1 MSTAMDL
8 ATYRRLT
15 RVTYSKDA
23 FYPEFLKNVD
33 EDTEVADLPALAE
46 AVGLKVHLHV
56 IQPSEELFA
65 EDDAL
70 QNPPIAGI
78 ACEAQADYG
87 DTYPNASLVGCWPL
101 EEGEYIAIW
110 VEPAGAA

>member
-1 MSTAMDL
+1 MSAPMDL
-8 ATYRRLT
+8 ATYIRLT

-23 FYPEFLKNVD
+23 FFPHFLNSVD
-33 EDTEVADLPALAE
+33 EDTQVADLPAIAE
-46 AVGLKVHLHV
+46 AVGLKVHLHI
-56 IQPSEELFA
+56 IQPGEEHFA
-65 EDDAL
+65 EDGSV

-78 ACEAQADYG
+78 ACQAQADYG
-87 DTYPNASLVGCWPL
+87 DTYPKASLVGCWTL